1 MDANV
6 VGNGGGNGAKKMIMV
21 TMIILMLGYL
31 MMWIIMP
38 TNLYRYTW
46 TPKLKAKMTSTYF
59 GTQGQSILIFTFP
72 LILIA
77 VLASVYLHL
86 GKRSRDFGLIR
97 KENKKKRLTI
107 WRRPV
112 LVKGPLGIVSGIEV
126 SFLMMFIALLIWS
139 LSTFLHVGYGRLT
152 ITPGEKRWLAKWET
166 TVFRLGLTGNI
177 CLALIFYPVTRGSTI
192 LAMLGLTS
200 EASIK
205 YHIWLGHTALAFFTT
220 HGLGYLLF
228 WAVSGQLSEAL
239 KWSKIGIS
247 NIAGELALLTGLIMW
262 MTTFPKI
269 RRKIFELFFYI
280 HYLYIVFI
288 FFFFLHV
295 GISYAFYMLPGI
307 YLFIIDRF
315 LRFLQ
320 SRQRVRLLSAR
331 TLSCDTIELNF
342 AKNPSL
348 SYNPTSIIFI
358 NVPSISKLQWHP
370 FSITS
375 SSKLESDR
383 LSVVIKVGGSW
394 TRKVYD
400 IVSSSSI
407 DRLQVSVEGPY
418 GPASNRF
425 LSYETLVMVSGGS
438 GITPFFSIIR
448 DLLYASST
456 LNCKMPK
463 ILLISSFKTS
473 SDLSILN
480 LLLPLS
486 STSFDISKLDLQI
499 KAYVTK
505 DRHQSPDHLKQPR
518 SIWFKPDVTDA
529 PISPTLGQNG
539 HLWLG
544 AIISSSF
551 ICFLIFIGILTKYY
565 IYPIDHNTNLVFST
579 GLRTILY
586 LLILCICIFVTSSFA
601 VFWNKRRNV
610 METKQIIN
618 MEGVTPR
625 ATPDSLYYNAD
636 RELESL
642 PHQSLFESTEVYY
655 GERPDLKRL
664 LFDLK
669 QSSIGVLV
677 CGPKGLRHEV
687 AAICAS
693 GLAENLHF
701 ESISFTW

>member
-1 MDANV
+1 ME
-6 VGNGGGNGAKKMIMV
+6 GNGGKNNYNGARKVIMV
-21 TMIILMLGYL
+21 TIIILMLGYL

-46 TPKLKAKMTSTYF
+46 TPKLKSKMTSTYL
-59 GTQGQSILIFTFP
+59 GTQGQSILIYTFP
-72 LILIA
+72 VILIA
-77 VLASVYLHL
+77 VLGSIYLHL
-86 GKRSRDFGLIR
+86 GKQSHDIGLIR
-97 KENKKKRLTI
+97 KEGEKKRLTI

-112 LVKGPLGIVSGIEV
+112 LVGGPLGIVSGIEL
-126 SFLMMFIALLIWS
+126 SFLMMFIALLAWS

-152 ITPGEKRWLAKWET
+152 VAPGEKRWLAKWET

-177 CLALIFYPVTRGSTI
+177 CLALLFYPVTRGSTI
-192 LAMLGLTS
+192 LGMLGLTS

-205 YHIWLGHTALAFFTT
+205 YHIWLGHTVMAFFTS
-220 HGLGYLLF
+220 HGLGYLLY

-239 KWSKIGIS
+239 KWEKVGVS
-247 NIAGELALLTGLIMW
+247 NIAGELSLLSGLILWSM
-262 MTTFPKI
+262 TFPKI
-269 RRKIFELFFYI
+269 RRKMFELFFYT
-280 HYLYIVFI
+280 HHLYIVFV

-307 YLFIIDRF
+307 YLFMIDRF

-331 TLSCDTIELNF
+331 TLPCETIELNF
-342 AKNPSL
+342 AKSPNL
-348 SYNPTSIIFI
+348 SYNPTSIMFI

-375 SSKLESDR
+375 SSRLEDDR
-383 LSVVIKVGGSW
+383 LSVIIKVGGGW
-394 TRKVYD
+394 TRKLSEM
-400 IVSSSSI
+400 VSSSSI

-418 GPASNRF
+418 GPASNHF
-425 LSYETLVMVSGGS
+425 LRYETLVMVSGGS

-448 DLLYASST
+448 ELLYAST
-456 LNCKMPK
+456 ALKCQMPK
-463 ILLISSFKTS
+463 ILLISSFKNS
-473 SDLSILN
+473 SDLSMLN

-486 STSFDISKLDLQI
+486 SSSFDLSRLDLKI

-505 DRHQSPDHLKQPR
+505 DREQTLDHLKQPR
-518 SIWFKPDVTDA
+518 SIWFKPSVSDT
-529 PISPTLGQNG
+529 PISPTLGENG

-551 ICFLIFIGILTKYY
+551 IGFLIFIGILTRYL
-565 IYPIDHNTNLVFST
+565 IYPIDHNTNEVFST
-579 GLRTILY
+579 GEREILY
-586 LLILCICIFVTSSFA
+586 LLILCICIAVTSTFA
-601 VFWNKRRNV
+601 VIWNKKRNGL
-610 METKQIIN
+610 ETKQIIN

-625 ATPDSLYYNAD
+625 ATPESRYYNAD

-642 PHQSLFESTEVYY
+642 PHQSLFESTEVHY

-677 CGPKGLRHEV
+677 CGPQGLRHEV
-687 AAICAS
+687 ATICAS
-693 GLAENLHF
+693 GLAQNLHF